1 MLKPSLLNI
10 WAKAPAQSGAIFL
23 AANINDWQPNTP
35 NFQLHYDK
43 TDGYYKL
50 SLTPDF
56 DELQFKLTKGSWDSE
71 EVTRNGQ
78 SIDNRIWQRQDKD
91 NTIFIHVENWKD
103 SIQHIT
109 EALNHV
115 SVSVWQDAFYMPQ
128 LNRHRRIWVYLPP
141 NYTENVQN
149 YPVLYMHDA
158 QNVFGEADSP
168 YQKWEVGRTLNQLF
182 KETNWGCIVIGIE
195 HGEAHRLGE
204 YSPYPNPNHGGG
216 EGAAYLNFIVET
228 LKPQVDA
235 HFRTLPDAQNTLMI
249 GSSMGGLIAIYAALK
264 HGDVFGKVAAFS
276 PSLWWSDDIY
286 AFAAA
291 NSYDFVHKMVL
302 LGGEKESDEMLP
314 DLLAMYNTLAD
325 NGYYEQKIH
334 LDFYQDGTHTESFWG
349 RELGKALRWLQSE
362 QLPLMEEE
370 RAIDYDAKKK
380 TIHIQ
385 LPFIKA
391 ELLNNYGKVI
401 AKIDH
406 SEGNTLRIQPHWKG
420 LYAVKCFLHNQRIEV
435 KKVML

>member
-1 MLKPSLLNI
+1 MSKQLAI
-10 WAKAPAQSGAIFL
+10 WVKAQQETTAIYL
-23 AANINDWQPNTP
+23 AANINDWQPNAP
-35 NFQLHYDK
+35 NFQFQYDK

-50 SLTPDF
+50 SLAQDF
-56 DELQFKLTKGSWDSE
+56 DELQFKLTKGTWDTE
-71 EVTRNGQ
+71 EVNRHGQ
-78 SIDNRIWQRQDKD
+78 SLTNRIWHRQSGKD
-91 NTIFIHVENWKD
+91 TLFIHVENWKD
-103 SIQHIT
+103 RIQQVN

-115 SVSVWQDAFYMPQ
+115 NVRVWQEAMWMPQ

-141 NYTENVQN
+141 DYAESKQN

-158 QNVFGEADSP
+158 QNVFVAADSP

-204 YSPYPNPNHGGG
+204 YSPFPNPNHGGG
-216 EGAAYLNFIVET
+216 EGSAYLDFIVET

-235 HFRTLPDAQNTLMI
+235 HFRTLPDAQNTIMI
-249 GSSMGGLIAIYAALK
+249 GSSMGGLISIYAALK
-264 HGDVFGKVAAFS
+264 HGGIFGKVAAFS

-286 AFAAA
+286 ALAASS
-291 NSYDFVHKMVL
+291 SYNFVHKMVL

-314 DLLAMYNTLAD
+314 DLLALYNTLAD
-325 NGYYEQKIH
+325 NGYYEDKLH

-349 RELGKALRWLQSE
+349 REFEKALRWLQSE
-362 QLPLMEEE
+362 QLPLMAEEK
-370 RAIDYDAKKK
+370 AIEYNEKEK

-401 AKIDH
+401 AKIDNA
-406 SEGNTLRIQPHWKG
+406 EGNTLNIQPHWKG